1 MKQLFLSAL
10 LCLITASSFVRAQ
23 NFDSKPVLEFKDKKE
38 WPFFTIGARFMADA
52 AYYNTDFTQ
61 LKSGAAIT
69 DARIR
74 TSMSYNDWYFY
85 ADFDFS
91 KGKFSQKNI
100 FLQYAFNN
108 GKSGFLK
115 VGYYNDPSTMANN
128 TSRGSLHF
136 ISRAA
141 SVNALSAG
149 RQLGITYKYYN
160 DRFFCYQGVFAE
172 NKYNDQTYGSQG
184 ITLGGRWLYMPVNSD
199 FRTFHAGTAL
209 RYALINT
216 NVMEDG
222 VKKSCLNFG
231 SSTQTYVDPFQFTN
245 IELPWAKDELN
256 VGIEALYRCKKQ
268 FLRGEYMLKC
278 VKREIS
284 SQALSNTSGDWHATN
299 SFHGGYIEWGYQL
312 FGNGYKYDNKE
323 GVLKGFDGK
332 SFELVARYNYLNL
345 NSIKNNESGIRRSDM
360 ASTSSDGGMED
371 TEIVSNS
378 IRGGYMHSFTIG
390 TNYSF
395 IKYTQF
401 LIEYTYNRINREK
414 YHNDRNVHIVQ
425 ARLIYSF

>member
-1 MKQLFLSAL
+1 MKQLFASAL
-10 LCLITASSFVRAQ
+10 LCLMTGPSWVQAQ
-23 NFDSKPVLEFKDKKE
+23 NFDSKPVLKFKDQKE
-38 WPFFTIGARFMADA
+38 GPHFTIGARFMADA
-52 AYYNTDFTQ
+52 AYYDTDFTQ

-100 FLQYAFNN
+100 FLQYAFNC
-108 GKSGFLK
+108 GESGFLK

-172 NKYNDQTYGSQG
+172 NKYNDQAYGSQG
-184 ITLGGRWLYMPVNSD
+184 VTFGGRWLYMPVNSD
-199 FRTFHAGTAL
+199 SRTFHAGAAL

-216 NVMEDG
+216 GVMEEG
-222 VKKSCLNFG
+222 VKKTCLNVG
-231 SSTQTYVDPFQFTN
+231 SSVQTYVDPFQFTN
-245 IELPWAKDELN
+245 AAFPWAKDELN
-256 VGIEALYRCKKQ
+256 VGIEALFRCKKQ
-268 FLRGEYMLKC
+268 FVRGEYLFKY
-278 VKREIS
+278 VKREGS
-284 SQALSNTSGDWHATN
+284 GQALSTASGAWQAKN
-299 SFHGGYIEWGYQL
+299 AFHGGYVEWGYQF

-345 NSIKNNESGIRRSDM
+345 NDIKDNESGKYGSDM
-360 ASTSSDGGMED
+360 TSTSGDAGMEN
-371 TEIVSNS
+371 TGIASNS
-378 IRGGYMHSFTIG
+378 IRGGNMHSFTIG
-390 TNYSF
+390 ANYSF
-395 IKYTQF
+395 VKYTQF
-401 LIEYTYNRINREK
+401 LIEYTYNRINCEK
-414 YHNDRNVHIVQ
+414 YQHDRDVHIVQ